1 MEIEIGLLLR
11 DAILGVSAF
20 IMFGYVFGKWV
31 E

>member
-11 DAILGVSAF
+11 DALLGVAALIGF
-20 IMFGYVFGKWV
+20 CYFMGKWV